1 MQAQLDVLELAGIEF
16 NHFVA
21 SCLPLN
27 SLEGS
32 SFDNFFLYEA
42 DCVGKLLSG
51 QREVCN
57 KKQRSEEK
65 EY

>member
-1 MQAQLDVLELAGIEF
+1 VLELAGIEF

-21 SCLPLN
+21 FCLLLN
-27 SLEGS
+27 FLDGS
-32 SFDNFFLYEA
+32 KFDDFFLCEA

-51 QREVCN
+51 QRELCN
-57 KKQRSEEK
+57 KKQRSEDK